1 MHRSLLLILCPVFI
15 FTSFIAHSQ
24 DIIRTKNEATAKP
37 SYGFSGEWQYLTT
50 DIYLFNE
57 TRFNNLINNLERS
70 PNKNIFGKITDEQV
84 EMLTITARVKD
95 VVNFNNQEVVYPLF
109 NYKVDYGKDQKY
121 KTQGFAGTE
130 AIRMFDNLPL
140 ATTKNFINAVI
151 DGTVITN
158 TEGNKVMGLIAQ
170 QLQNIANFTNPSTA
184 VFTIIGEMGKYL
196 ESSSRKK
203 QYKFSSTIRLY
214 DDAKF
219 SKRLHSINVFSLRPS
234 REMHKENFDAARL
247 EAYVSLL
254 EFEDQEPITY
264 DQLKTLLPYDEY
276 PFFVVVNYKSKYNP
290 PAINEDRID
299 YEYIDEYKQRVNKD
313 CEQGLNNAVVCK
325 QEERLVEFLYDFAN
339 FKVLKQQY
347 DLNLSSKL
355 TDKLDKNLFIL
366 LEAYYELQME
376 LNSRKREF
384 ATVPAFQNDF
394 LPRYEKILQTSERY
408 LTESSNLNQV
418 RLAVDAMMDLQKLPQ
433 AQISVELAEKYAV
446 LLSAVSLPS
455 EVENSD
461 ANMNLKKWRNS
472 LDKLIYEKKY
482 MSMVDRLSGM
492 KANEGTFKEY
502 EKIKKEINNTACVIC
517 RQEMNE
523 ASAMYLHRYETFQ
536 LKRALKNA
544 LEAQN
549 KAKDAL
555 TGYLGIKSCVT
566 KKYEQQDSAFVRED
580 YQFIYQ
586 DISKSFS
593 QIDQLRQLVGNDLSL
608 LSIDELNSYEI
619 SLQNL
624 HEKIEMN
631 IRENCERLPG
641 FCECDE

>member
-1 MHRSLLLILCPVFI
+1 
-15 FTSFIAHSQ
+15 
-24 DIIRTKNEATAKP
+24 
-37 SYGFSGEWQYLTT
+37 
-50 DIYLFNE
+50 
-57 TRFNNLINNLERS
+57 
-70 PNKNIFGKITDEQV
+70 
-84 EMLTITARVKD
+84 
-95 VVNFNNQEVVYPLF
+95 
-109 NYKVDYGKDQKY
+109 
-121 KTQGFAGTE
+121 
-130 AIRMFDNLPL
+130 
-140 ATTKNFINAVI
+140 
-151 DGTVITN
+151 
-158 TEGNKVMGLIAQ
+158 
-170 QLQNIANFTNPSTA
+170 
-184 VFTIIGEMGKYL
+184 
-196 ESSSRKK
+196 
-203 QYKFSSTIRLY
+203 
-214 DDAKF
+214 
-219 SKRLHSINVFSLRPS
+219 
-234 REMHKENFDAARL
+234 
-247 EAYVSLL
+247 
-254 EFEDQEPITY
+254 
-264 DQLKTLLPYDEY
+264 
-276 PFFVVVNYKSKYNP
+276 
-290 PAINEDRID
+290 
-299 YEYIDEYKQRVNKD
+299 
-313 CEQGLNNAVVCK
+313 
-325 QEERLVEFLYDFAN
+325 VEFLYDFAN